1 MRLVNAVDP
10 PIMPPNVINPE
21 PELIVK
27 SLAPLIVVVEP
38 LKLMVVSV
46 DVNVMA
52 CVESVIGPV

>member
-1 MRLVNAVDP
+1 MLVNAVDP
-10 PIMPPNVINPE
+10 PTMPPNVINPE
-21 PELIVK
+21 PELIIK

-46 DVNVMA
+46 DVNVIA

>member
-1 MRLVNAVDP
+1 
-10 PIMPPNVINPE
+10 MPPNVINPE
-21 PELIVK
+21 PELIIK

-46 DVNVMA
+46 DVNVIV